1 MYEDLSD
8 KLDYTGVVDLKT
20 SPLSSSLSI
29 DLNGSPPSSAGVGQ
43 AGSQVRAYMEGGDI
57 GLFITLVPKV
67 LQ

>member
-43 AGSQVRAYMEGGDI
+43 AGSQV
-57 GLFITLVPKV
+57 PW
-67 LQ
+67 